1 MFIYIP
7 RVLLFI
13 NESLIQVVCLHM
25 QVVQCFFSHLWLIS
39 VTYRVFRGMSSDFDA
54 RFLEDNFLS
63 EDDWGKMCCNILA
76 QNGVS
81 KGITFVK

>member
-1 MFIYIP
+1 
-7 RVLLFI
+7 
-13 NESLIQVVCLHM
+13 
-25 QVVQCFFSHLWLIS
+25 
-39 VTYRVFRGMSSDFDA
+39 MSSDFDA